1 MILFKKLRDVL
12 IKTRYLVFK
21 LERIEFLAQ
30 SENDGAI
37 FLWFSTFMRGELA
50 KGLAMGDPSK
60 RVVCARG
67 AWDAVI
73 RAKGLPQNCQCAQ
86 WMPAQLLSRTL

>member
-1 MILFKKLRDVL
+1 
-12 IKTRYLVFK
+12 
-21 LERIEFLAQ
+21 
-30 SENDGAI
+30 
-37 FLWFSTFMRGELA
+37 MRGELA